1 MVKKII
7 QIRRSRRTVPL
18 WLVVCFLFIFPHIGN
33 SNPNW
38 LSYFSE
44 GLKPPTSPASVEA
57 SKPLRWHLST
67 LRPCGGEQE
76 SVGASGPNLSIGF
89 AACKYIYI
97 YICILSLMCLNYM
110 SRIHVHTDPKKMVL
124 EGVSVLCSAV
134 TVWKIS
140 QVAGWEIP
148 NKMDV
153 LTWKYGKITYIWRFI
168 AGNNDTNDDTWWHD
182 ETLLYIYIYI

>member
-1 MVKKII
+1 MWQIHVKNYVYPLKNPSSPKNV
-7 QIRRSRRTVPL
+7 QKLQKHSLNSVLKWRKKSSRSEGRGERFPSGWRFGT
-18 WLVVCFLFIFPHIGN
+18 FFIFPYIGN
-33 SNPNW
+33 NNPNW

-97 YICILSLMCLNYM
+97 C
-110 SRIHVHTDPKKMVL
+110 
-124 EGVSVLCSAV
+124 
-134 TVWKIS
+134 
-140 QVAGWEIP
+140 
-148 NKMDV
+148 
-153 LTWKYGKITYIWRFI
+153 
-168 AGNNDTNDDTWWHD
+168 
-182 ETLLYIYIYI
+182 LYIYICIYDIYICIIYTVSYH